1 MAIATLTADPQVQ
14 ASRRF
19 LEALLADYGPRNF
32 QVRFWDGST
41 WEAETQTPDFTLV
54 LNHAGALRKMFFP
67 PNGLTLGKAYIY
79 DDCDIEGDMLAYV
92 RFLSRLAATKRTA
105 GQRLRLAWRLWN
117 LPKIDRPRLGRQPVQ
132 LRGRAHSPE
141 RDRQAI
147 SYHYDLCNEFY
158 ARILDKH
165 MQYTCGVYANENE
178 DQDTAQT
185 RKLDYHC
192 KKLRLKPGERLL
204 DIGCGWGGMV
214 VFAAKN
220 YGAHT
225 TGVTLSKRQAEWA
238 EQRIREAG
246 LENQARIVY
255 DDYRNLDERQSFD
268 KIVTVCVLEHFGRQN
283 FGTYFQ
289 KMARLL
295 KPGGTLL
302 IQQITLSGQQ
312 GLTMG
317 RQFSQAYIF
326 PDGEL
331 APVSYTL
338 SEGEKAG
345 LEVRDVECLREH
357 YPLSLR
363 AWLDNVE
370 NRHDEL
376 VALTD
381 EAAWRSY
388 RFYFAGA
395 MHGFQT
401 NVYNLHHMLFVKPD
415 NGRSGMPMS
424 RADWYA

>member
-1 MAIATLTADPQVQ
+1 
-14 ASRRF
+14 
-19 LEALLADYGPRNF
+19 
-32 QVRFWDGST
+32 
-41 WEAETQTPDFTLV
+41 
-54 LNHAGALRKMFFP
+54 
-67 PNGLTLGKAYIY
+67 
-79 DDCDIEGDMLAYV
+79 
-92 RFLSRLAATKRTA
+92 
-105 GQRLRLAWRLWN
+105 
-117 LPKIDRPRLGRQPVQ
+117 
-132 LRGRAHSPE
+132 
-141 RDRQAI
+141 
-147 SYHYDLCNEFY
+147 
-158 ARILDKH
+158 
-165 MQYTCGVYANENE
+165 
-178 DQDTAQT
+178 
-185 RKLDYHC
+185 
-192 KKLRLKPGERLL
+192 
-204 DIGCGWGGMV
+204 
-214 VFAAKN
+214 
-220 YGAHT
+220 
-225 TGVTLSKRQAEWA
+225 
-238 EQRIREAG
+238 
-246 LENQARIVY
+246 
-255 DDYRNLDERQSFD
+255 
-268 KIVTVCVLEHFGRQN
+268 
-283 FGTYFQ
+283 YFQ

-395 MHGFQT
+395 MHGF
-401 NVYNLHHMLFVKPD
+401 
-415 NGRSGMPMS
+415 
-424 RADWYA
+424 